1 MSLNQKFTNYVAE
14 KNIAEIRD
22 WLWARLST
30 SFEMFEKEI
39 KYCKSQ
45 GVDIYQ
51 PHDNRDVDLP
61 ATENSYNKLAGELKT
76 NFSKER
82 VNALIKI
89 GRILYPKEEP
99 KSIELHTTNTNTI
112 THSSIEIEKKNQ
124 QEVQAGSSQCQ
135 ESSCSCSESLP
146 SYSYLSGSSGDSDP
160 SRQTRPIGDEVSDS
174 SRTEDSSRH
183 TGIPDKKSAS
193 EPTDEADSK
202 EESEDINNGVTTK
215 KQEKSDSENY
225 ESYFSKNDCNSN
237 TELQEDKNCCS
248 NKKDLWHDLKDM
260 HQI

>member
-1 MSLNQKFTNYVAE
+1 MSLNQNFINYVAE

-61 ATENSYNKLAGELKT
+61 TTENSYNKLAGELKT

-89 GRILYPKEEP
+89 GRILYPREEP
-99 KSIELHTTNTNTI
+99 KNIELHTINTNTI
-112 THSSIEIEKKNQ
+112 THSSIEIEKKKSTGGKFSMSRILLFLFG
-124 QEVQAGSSQCQ
+124 VIAFIFLLIWLFGGFGS
-135 ESSCSCSESLP
+135 
-146 SYSYLSGSSGDSDP
+146 
-160 SRQTRPIGDEVSDS
+160 
-174 SRTEDSSRH
+174 
-183 TGIPDKKSAS
+183 
-193 EPTDEADSK
+193 
-202 EESEDINNGVTTK
+202 
-215 KQEKSDSENY
+215 
-225 ESYFSKNDCNSN
+225 F
-237 TELQEDKNCCS
+237 
-248 NKKDLWHDLKDM
+248 
-260 HQI
+260 

>member
-61 ATENSYNKLAGELKT
+61 TTENSYNKLAGELKT

-99 KSIELHTTNTNTI
+99 KSIERHTSSTI
-112 THSSIEIEKKNQ
+112 AHSSIEVEKKNQ

-135 ESSCSCSESLP
+135 ESSCSCSESSSSS
-146 SYSYLSGSSGDSDP
+146 SYSSCSSGDSDSP
-160 SRQTRPIGDEVSDS
+160 KLSRISDKES
-174 SRTEDSSRH
+174 SWE
-183 TGIPDKKSAS
+183 P
-193 EPTDEADSK
+193 PTDEADSK
-202 EESEDINNGVTTK
+202 EESEDINNEVTTK
-215 KQEKSDSENY
+215 KQEK
-225 ESYFSKNDCNSN
+225 
-237 TELQEDKNCCS
+237 
-248 NKKDLWHDLKDM
+248 
-260 HQI
+260 

>member
-1 MSLNQKFTNYVAE
+1 MSLNQNFINYVAE

-61 ATENSYNKLAGELKT
+61 TTENSYNKLAGELKT

-89 GRILYPKEEP
+89 GRILYPREEP
-99 KSIELHTTNTNTI
+99 KNIELHTINTNTI
-112 THSSIEIEKKNQ
+112 THSSIEIEKKKSTGGKFSMSRILLFLFG
-124 QEVQAGSSQCQ
+124 VIAFIFLLIWLFGGF
-135 ESSCSCSESLP
+135 ESFW
-146 SYSYLSGSSGDSDP
+146 
-160 SRQTRPIGDEVSDS
+160 TN
-174 SRTEDSSRH
+174 T
-183 TGIPDKKSAS
+183 
-193 EPTDEADSK
+193 
-202 EESEDINNGVTTK
+202 
-215 KQEKSDSENY
+215 
-225 ESYFSKNDCNSN
+225 SN
-237 TELQEDKNCCS
+237 
-248 NKKDLWHDLKDM
+248 W
-260 HQI
+260 

>member
-61 ATENSYNKLAGELKT
+61 TTENSYNKLAGELKT

-99 KSIELHTTNTNTI
+99 KSIERHTSSTI
-112 THSSIEIEKKNQ
+112 AHSSIEVEKKKISRKYRRGVLNVKNPLVLVRSHLRHLLTLLALRGILILLNCLEYLIKNLLGSHQPTKQTLKKNQ
-124 QEVQAGSSQCQ
+124 K
-135 ESSCSCSESLP
+135 
-146 SYSYLSGSSGDSDP
+146 
-160 SRQTRPIGDEVSDS
+160 I
-174 SRTEDSSRH
+174 
-183 TGIPDKKSAS
+183 
-193 EPTDEADSK
+193 
-202 EESEDINNGVTTK
+202 
-215 KQEKSDSENY
+215 
-225 ESYFSKNDCNSN
+225 
-237 TELQEDKNCCS
+237 
-248 NKKDLWHDLKDM
+248 
-260 HQI
+260 

>member
-1 MSLNQKFTNYVAE
+1 MSLNQNFINYVAE

-89 GRILYPKEEP
+89 GRILYPREEP
-99 KSIELHTTNTNTI
+99 KNIEFHTTNTN
-112 THSSIEIEKKNQ
+112 THSSIEIEKKKS
-124 QEVQAGSSQCQ
+124 AGSTGGKFSKSRVLWFFFGIIFVIFVIIWLFGGFGSFETNTSN
-135 ESSCSCSESLP
+135 ESSNESFW
-146 SYSYLSGSSGDSDP
+146 
-160 SRQTRPIGDEVSDS
+160 TN
-174 SRTEDSSRH
+174 T
-183 TGIPDKKSAS
+183 
-193 EPTDEADSK
+193 
-202 EESEDINNGVTTK
+202 
-215 KQEKSDSENY
+215 
-225 ESYFSKNDCNSN
+225 SN
-237 TELQEDKNCCS
+237 
-248 NKKDLWHDLKDM
+248 W
-260 HQI
+260 

>member
-1 MSLNQKFTNYVAE
+1 MSLNQKFINYVAE

-89 GRILYPKEEP
+89 GRILYPREEP
-99 KSIELHTTNTNTI
+99 KNIDLHTTNTNTNTI
-112 THSSIEIEKKNQ
+112 THSSIESIEIEKK
-124 QEVQAGSSQCQ
+124 
-135 ESSCSCSESLP
+135 
-146 SYSYLSGSSGDSDP
+146 
-160 SRQTRPIGDEVSDS
+160 
-174 SRTEDSSRH
+174 
-183 TGIPDKKSAS
+183 KSAGNTS
-193 EPTDEADSK
+193 GKFSISRVLWFLFAIIFVIFVIFSLIWFFGGFGSFETNTSSN
-202 EESEDINNGVTTK
+202 ESFWTNT
-215 KQEKSDSENY
+215 
-225 ESYFSKNDCNSN
+225 SN
-237 TELQEDKNCCS
+237 
-248 NKKDLWHDLKDM
+248 W
-260 HQI
+260 

>member
-1 MSLNQKFTNYVAE
+1 MSLNQNFINYVAE

-61 ATENSYNKLAGELKT
+61 TTENSYNKLAGELKT

-99 KSIELHTTNTNTI
+99 KSIERHTSSTI
-112 THSSIEIEKKNQ
+112 AHSSIEVEK
-124 QEVQAGSSQCQ
+124 
-135 ESSCSCSESLP
+135 
-146 SYSYLSGSSGDSDP
+146 
-160 SRQTRPIGDEVSDS
+160 
-174 SRTEDSSRH
+174 
-183 TGIPDKKSAS
+183 KKSAGS
-193 EPTDEADSK
+193 TGGEFSM
-202 EESEDINNGVTTK
+202 SRILLFLFGVI
-215 KQEKSDSENY
+215 
-225 ESYFSKNDCNSN
+225 FVIF
-237 TELQEDKNCCS
+237 L
-248 NKKDLWHDLKDM
+248 LFLLFGGF
-260 HQI
+260 

>member
-14 KNIAEIRD
+14 KNIAEIRY

-89 GRILYPKEEP
+89 GRILYPREEP
-99 KSIELHTTNTNTI
+99 KNIELHTTNTNTI
-112 THSSIEIEKKNQ
+112 TNSSIEIEKK
-124 QEVQAGSSQCQ
+124 
-135 ESSCSCSESLP
+135 
-146 SYSYLSGSSGDSDP
+146 
-160 SRQTRPIGDEVSDS
+160 
-174 SRTEDSSRH
+174 
-183 TGIPDKKSAS
+183 KSAGCTGGEFS
-193 EPTDEADSK
+193 MSRILWFLFGVFAVIAVIFLLIWLFGGF
-202 EESEDINNGVTTK
+202 ESFWTNTNT
-215 KQEKSDSENY
+215 
-225 ESYFSKNDCNSN
+225 SN
-237 TELQEDKNCCS
+237 
-248 NKKDLWHDLKDM
+248 W
-260 HQI
+260 